1 MINIF
6 KIYIMKKIDNRKR
19 LAWFMLAPVL
29 IMALFSACKKQ
40 ESNIEVVS
48 NDKTKPGVVTDV
60 KVKNFNGGAYIT
72 YKLPSSAN
80 LLYVLADY
88 KINDKKSRQ
97 TKASYYTDTIMVD
110 GFAQTKE
117 YQVTLYA
124 VSRAN
129 IKSDPVVVT
138 VHPDLPEY
146 LLVNTGLALTPDF
159 GGVNVFG
166 LNKTNA
172 PVAIHVISPNAVTGK
187 YDEQEPQYV
196 SADTVNFSVRG
207 YEDKPIKFGVFTTD
221 KYGNYSDTVFS
232 TLTPYHEVLL
242 DKSKFFVYHLASDSE
257 IGYGWELRRFFDG
270 STDEPNGWHT
280 NPGASPT
287 IQGTFGLGVKAQLS
301 RFTLWE
307 RVSGAYGYAN
317 AKRFTVWGS
326 DKDTPQDIALPNN
339 STAGTIVGDWVNMGS
354 YNFPNPPSGL
364 PANQANTQDI
374 SFVANGVNF
383 NVNIAAPPAKFIR
396 FVINQTWG
404 GVDYGNTMEISL
416 YGNPL

>member
-1 MINIF
+1 
-6 KIYIMKKIDNRKR
+6 MKKIDNRKR
-19 LAWFMLAPVL
+19 LAWFVLAPVL

-48 NDKTKPGVVTDV
+48 NDKTKPGVVTDI

-88 KINDKKSRQ
+88 KINDNRSRQ

-117 YQVTLYA
+117 YQVTLYT

-172 PVAIHVISPNAVTGK
+172 
-187 YDEQEPQYV
+187 
-196 SADTVNFSVRG
+196 
-207 YEDKPIKFGVFTTD
+207 
-221 KYGNYSDTVFS
+221 
-232 TLTPYHEVLL
+232 
-242 DKSKFFVYHLASDSE
+242 
-257 IGYGWELRRFFDG
+257 
-270 STDEPNGWHT
+270 
-280 NPGASPT
+280 
-287 IQGTFGLGVKAQLS
+287 
-301 RFTLWE
+301 
-307 RVSGAYGYAN
+307 
-317 AKRFTVWGS
+317 
-326 DKDTPQDIALPNN
+326 
-339 STAGTIVGDWVNMGS
+339 AGCYPCYI
-354 YNFPNPPSGL
+354 
-364 PANQANTQDI
+364 
-374 SFVANGVNF
+374 
-383 NVNIAAPPAKFIR
+383 AKFR
-396 FVINQTWG
+396 NR
-404 GVDYGNTMEISL
+404 
-416 YGNPL
+416 